1 LLMVRYKKRYRWHRN
16 GEKRIRP
23 KNLKHNY

>member
-1 LLMVRYKKRYRWHRN
+1 MVRYKKRYRWHRN

>member
-1 LLMVRYKKRYRWHRN
+1 LMVRYKKRYRWHRN

>member
-1 LLMVRYKKRYRWHRN
+1 VRYKKRYRWHRN

-23 KNLKHNY
+23 KNLKHKY